1 MQQTP
6 IGPGLDDL
14 LNAPMEETEN
24 LLEQAV
30 VPESPI
36 LPDSVREHI
45 QNPPFIQEM
54 KDKIDAVDAYAW
66 ARGSMGLD
74 FGFESLN
81 KAFNGFNPGLHL
93 VAGGANTGKLFAVS

>member
-6 IGPGLDDL
+6 MEIGLDDL
-14 LNAPMEETEN
+14 LNAPMEETEA
-24 LLEQAV
+24 LLEQAI
-30 VPESPI
+30 VPTEPI
-36 LPDSVREHI
+36 LPDNVRAHI
-45 QNPPFIQEM
+45 ENPPFMQEM
-54 KDKIDAVDAYAW
+54 IDKINAVDEYAW

-93 VAGGANTGKLFAVS
+93 VAGGANTGKQFAVS